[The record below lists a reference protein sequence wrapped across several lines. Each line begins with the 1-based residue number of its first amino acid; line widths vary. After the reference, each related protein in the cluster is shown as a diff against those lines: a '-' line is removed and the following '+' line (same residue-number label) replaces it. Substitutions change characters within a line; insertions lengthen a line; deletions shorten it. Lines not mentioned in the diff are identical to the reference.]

1 MLILKD
7 CLLNGLFINQ
17 HLAASKG
24 CREEPSM
31 SVTTSGAATNMMTVF
46 YYIFLK
52 KNVLLQLKIT
62 LQLKKCDD
70 FKYLHSA
77 TQWPVFD

>member
-1 MLILKD
+1 
-7 CLLNGLFINQ
+7 
-17 HLAASKG
+17 
-24 CREEPSM
+24 M

-46 YYIFLK
+46 YYISLK

-62 LQLKKCDD
+62 LQLNKCDD
-70 FKYLHSA
+70 FKYLHNA